1 MDGPIRYWESKSGTI
16 FMNNIPVITQQIYP
30 QQIFSPKSLKGKYC
44 LTPFKTIE
52 IDLNGNVGLCHCTAW
67 MPQKIGNILEN
78 TLEDLL
84 SNSIAQKVRQSITN
98 GTFDYCNELTCGI
111 IQNNKLV
118 EINKLSLDDQN
129 LINSP
134 ESYVIPNDIFLSMD
148 TTCNLSCPSC
158 RTSITKLT
166 EIQVDTQ
173 QKIGKIL
180 YNNLFTTPSDC
191 SVSLRLSS
199 SGEVFA
205 SPLLLNFLQQ
215 INSQNFPNIELW
227 IQTNGLLAQSRWHH
241 LQHLEKHIKNI
252 TITVDASSASTYEKL
267 RRGGKWTELLAALTF
282 LKIKKESLG
291 FELQTRMVVQLDNF
305 QEINDFYQLSKQ
317 FGADIVD
324 YVRITNW
331 GTYQPREFANI
342 DVFNSSHPLYSH
354 ARKNLETVLSF
365 PDVVISGGL

>member
-1 MDGPIRYWESKSGTI
+1 MNTIPI
-16 FMNNIPVITQQIYP
+16 ITQREYP

-44 LTPFKTIE
+44 LTPFRTIA
-52 IDLNGNVGLCHCTAW
+52 IDMKGDVGLCHCAGW

-98 GTFDYCNELTCGI
+98 GTFNYCNELTCGI
-111 IQNNKLV
+111 IHSNKLV
-118 EINKLSLDDQN
+118 EINKLSIDHQN

-134 ESYVIPNDIFLSMD
+134 ESYAIPDDIFLAMD

-158 RTSITKLT
+158 RTSITKLS
-166 EIQVDTQ
+166 EVQVDTQ

-180 YNNLFTTPSDC
+180 YSNLFSTPSDR
-191 SVSLRLSS
+191 SMSLRLSS

-215 INSQNFPNIELW
+215 INSQNFPNIKLW

-241 LQHLEKHIKNI
+241 VQHLEKHIKNI
-252 TITVDASSASTYEKL
+252 TITFDASSAATYEKL
-267 RRGGKWTELLAALTF
+267 RRGGKWKDLLAALTF

-305 QEINDFYQLSKQ
+305 QEISDFYELSKQ
-317 FGADIVD
+317 FGADIID
-324 YVRITNW
+324 YARITDW
-331 GTYQPREFANI
+331 GTYEPGEFANI
-342 DVFNSSHPLYSH
+342 DVFNSLHPLYNH
-354 ARKNLETVLSF
+354 ARKKLETVLSF
-365 PDVVISGGL
+365 PDVISSGGL